1 MSNLN
6 VILNGARGGQG
17 TSTIAAALALYAAGH
32 ARTQL
37 VASDPSAT
45 AALLGIAEP
54 ADEETAVT
62 DHLTLTRVPSGD
74 PDVRI
79 IDAGTTIPT
88 CSDDD
93 VHLVVLRGPCYV
105 ALRSL
110 DHNNGH
116 RPPDGIVLLAEQGRS
131 LTARD
136 VSDVTG
142 IPVVATVAVTPT
154 VARAIDAGL
163 LIARLHRLSD
173 LAALRRYATRLFH
186 SEPPHDPVSVLSSVV
201 PAAVA
206 DLNESRSRTPVKIG
220 TDLPVPLCGTGRGSR
235 CCRARR
241 FQRAFPPCTEIAS
254 GRRCAEHREA
264 EQRCCGV
271 LHR

>member
-1 MSNLN
+1 MTNLN

-37 VASDPSAT
+37 VATDLSAT
-45 AALLGIAEP
+45 AALLGIGEP
-54 ADEETAVT
+54 ADEELTVT
-62 DHLTLTRVPSGD
+62 DHLTLTGVSSGD

-79 IDAGTTIPT
+79 IDAGTTTPT
-88 CSDDD
+88 CSRED

-116 RPPDGIVLLAEQGRS
+116 RPDGIVLLAEQGRS

-136 VSDVTG
+136 LSDVTG
-142 IPVVATVAVTPT
+142 IPVVATVPVTPA

-173 LAALRRYATRLFH
+173 LAALRRYATRLFC
-186 SEPPHDPVSVLSSVV
+186 SEPPYDPVNDLTSAL

-220 TDLPVPLCGTGRGSR
+220 TDLPVPLCGTGRISQPR
-235 CCRARR
+235 RARR
-241 FQRAFPPCTEIAS
+241 SERAFPLRTGVSFGRS
-254 GRRCAEHREA
+254 GAEHRQA
-264 EQRCCGV
+264 QQRCCGV